1 MTSNVG
7 ADANSNLTASA
18 SSPNMVSQ
26 SQPYVEFQQT
36 RMPVSTAAYAV
47 PLSLAGSIILIATF
61 LGIHHHRK
69 LLMDRANER
78 EQEKSL
84 GLGRRLSLW
93 NRRPPSGSSSVR
105 DGKKHEDGEPD
116 TLTRPYVPNLLYTNR
131 PQARQPTRSPFV
143 NSPITTR
150 GHTGHATAPV
160 SLFRSTL
167 SPRIPHSPRP
177 GSEREDGINASVND
191 GVVSHYLQLSPI
203 PPFFSSPHTAPTPPK
218 PAHTRKCVAAE
229 LVPESEKLQSSDHI
243 YDEVARKL
251 VDKI

>member
-1 MTSNVG
+1 
-7 ADANSNLTASA
+7 
-18 SSPNMVSQ
+18 
-26 SQPYVEFQQT
+26 
-36 RMPVSTAAYAV
+36 MPVSTAAYAV
-47 PLSLAGSIILIATF
+47 PLSLAGSIILVATF

-78 EQEKSL
+78 EQDKSL

-93 NRRPPSGSSSVR
+93 NRRSSSGSSSAR
-105 DGKKHEDGEPD
+105 DGKKHEDDEPD
-116 TLTRPYVPNLLYTNR
+116 NLTRPYVPNLPYTNR
-131 PQARQPTRSPFV
+131 PQVRQPTRSPFV

-150 GHTGHATAPV
+150 HTGHATAPV

-177 GSEREDGINASVND
+177 EGERGEDGINASVND

-203 PPFFSSPHTAPTPPK
+203 PPFFSSPHLGPTPPK

-229 LVPESEKLQSSDHI
+229 LVPESEKLQIPNHI